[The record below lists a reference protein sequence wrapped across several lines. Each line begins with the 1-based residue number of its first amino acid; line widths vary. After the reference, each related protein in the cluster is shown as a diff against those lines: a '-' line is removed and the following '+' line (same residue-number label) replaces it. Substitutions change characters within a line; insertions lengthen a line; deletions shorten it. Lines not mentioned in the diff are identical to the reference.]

1 MLRTTKRK
9 TQSSTLS
16 STTSANESDNRELS
30 DTSAGRTSAFTSDN
44 CRDGTGSTMPA
55 TIVAEEA
62 DGGVLS
68 VDDPRKPLLGTTF
81 AGVDGTKMSR
91 ARAKN
96 RIVNGGSYNT
106 TTITKST
113 SSLHREARDESD
125 REGEDDD
132 DDDEEE
138 EEQEEE
144 EEEEVVV
151 EEEQMMENI
160 SRKSQWILLAVASGA
175 CAAFNGVF
183 AKLTTTQLTTS
194 FAENVAGFF
203 DLGEG
208 EKVVEYGVR
217 GIFFLL
223 NLVFNGIMWTLFTKA
238 LARGTSTVQ
247 VSIINTS
254 SNFMITAVLGFIIFS
269 ESLPPLWFLGAALLV
284 AGNVIIGRRE
294 EEEKGGISGHDV
306 ENGEG
311 RRRSWSGGEERLGLL
326 GEELE
331 LGGGIVEGEDGDD
344 KRDEDVLDLGLDD
357 EGKSDEEE
365 DLLIH

>member
-1 MLRTTKRK
+1 MLRPTKRK
-9 TQSSTLS
+9 TLSSST
-16 STTSANESDNRELS
+16 STSESDNRELS
-30 DTSAGRTSAFTSDN
+30 AFVDRPAATTTALTSNTL
-44 CRDGTGSTMPA
+44 RDGSESTTTA
-55 TIVAEEA
+55 TIMAEETI
-62 DGGVLS
+62 GGP
-68 VDDPRKPLLGTTF
+68 DDPRKPLLGATG
-81 AGVDGTKMSR
+81 AGIRLKLP
-91 ARAKN
+91 AKN
-96 RIVNGGSYNT
+96 RIINDGSYSAT
-106 TTITKST
+106 AGSKSIA
-113 SSLHREARDESD
+113 SLHCEGRDELELEEQD
-125 REGEDDD
+125 GED

-138 EEQEEE
+138 EEEVQEQEHT
-144 EEEEVVV
+144 
-151 EEEQMMENI
+151 MENI

-194 FAENVAGFF
+194 FAEHVAGFF
-203 DLGEG
+203 GLGKG

-223 NLVFNGIMWTLFTKA
+223 NLVFNGIMWTLFIKA

-294 EEEKGGISGHDV
+294 EEEDSSGNDM
-306 ENGEG
+306 ENGES
-311 RRRSWSGGEERLGLL
+311 RRRSGSEGEEREGLL

-331 LGGGIVEGEDGDD
+331 LNGGIVEEADGNIRTDD
-344 KRDEDVLDLGLDD
+344 DVLDLGLDD

>member
-1 MLRTTKRK
+1 MLRPAKRK

-16 STTSANESDNRELS
+16 TSTYESDNHES
-30 DTSAGRTSAFTSDN
+30 SGSVEVNAGATTALT
-44 CRDGTGSTMPA
+44 TGSTMSA
-55 TIVAEEA
+55 LTLEA
-62 DGGVLS
+62 DGGADVPGGVG
-68 VDDPRKPLLGTTF
+68 VDDPRKPLLGTTGT
-81 AGVDGTKMSR
+81 GVYKLQT
-91 ARAKN
+91 KN
-96 RIVNGGSYNT
+96 RILNDDGPYNA
-106 TTITKST
+106 TTISKPT
-113 SSLHREARDESD
+113 SSLN
-125 REGEDDD
+125 REGNEPELELEEDED
-132 DDDEEE
+132 EE
-138 EEQEEE
+138 EEQENT
-144 EEEEVVV
+144 
-151 EEEQMMENI
+151 MENI

-194 FAENVAGFF
+194 FAEHVAGFLG
-203 DLGEG
+203 LGEG

-294 EEEKGGISGHDV
+294 EEEKGNSGNDV

-311 RRRSWSGGEERLGLL
+311 RRRSGSEGEEREGLL

-331 LGGGIVEGEDGDD
+331 LGGGIVEGSDDEHSKGDD
-344 KRDEDVLDLGLDD
+344 DVLDLGLDD
-357 EGKSDEEE
+357 EGKSDEDE

>member
-1 MLRTTKRK
+1 MLRPAKRK

-16 STTSANESDNRELS
+16 TSTYESDNYES
-30 DTSAGRTSAFTSDN
+30 PGSVGVDAGTTTALN
-44 CRDGTGSTMPA
+44 TGSTMSA
-55 TIVAEEA
+55 LTLEA
-62 DGGVLS
+62 DGGVDALGGVG
-68 VDDPRKPLLGTTF
+68 VDDPRKPLLGTTGT
-81 AGVDGTKMSR
+81 GVYKLQT
-91 ARAKN
+91 KN
-96 RIVNGGSYNT
+96 RILNDDGSYNA
-106 TTITKST
+106 TTISEST
-113 SSLHREARDESD
+113 SSSN
-125 REGEDDD
+125 REGNEPELELEEEED
-132 DDDEEE
+132 EE
-138 EEQEEE
+138 EEQENT
-144 EEEEVVV
+144 
-151 EEEQMMENI
+151 MENI

-194 FAENVAGFF
+194 FAEHVAGFLG
-203 DLGEG
+203 LGEG

-294 EEEKGGISGHDV
+294 EEEKGNSGNDM

-311 RRRSWSGGEERLGLL
+311 RRRSGSEGEEREGLL

-331 LGGGIVEGEDGDD
+331 LGGGTVEGSDD
-344 KRDEDVLDLGLDD
+344 ERSKRDDDVLDLGLDD

>member
-1 MLRTTKRK
+1 MLRPAKRK
-9 TQSSTLS
+9 TQSSTH
-16 STTSANESDNRELS
+16 STSTHESDNHESLGS
-30 DTSAGRTSAFTSDN
+30 VEVNAGTTTALT
-44 CRDGTGSTMPA
+44 TGSTMSA
-55 TIVAEEA
+55 LTLEA
-62 DGGVLS
+62 DGGVDALGGVE
-68 VDDPRKPLLGTTF
+68 VDDPRKPLLGTTGT
-81 AGVDGTKMSR
+81 GVRYKLQT
-91 ARAKN
+91 KN
-96 RIVNGGSYNT
+96 RILNDDGSCNA
-106 TTITKST
+106 TTISEST
-113 SSLHREARDESD
+113 SSSHRKGNEPELDLEEDED
-125 REGEDDD
+125 E
-132 DDDEEE
+132 DEEE
-138 EEQEEE
+138 GQENT
-144 EEEEVVV
+144 
-151 EEEQMMENI
+151 MENI

-194 FAENVAGFF
+194 FAEHVAGFLG
-203 DLGEG
+203 LGEG

-254 SNFMITAVLGFIIFS
+254 SNFMLTAVLGFIIFS

-294 EEEKGGISGHDV
+294 EEEKGNSGNDM

-311 RRRSWSGGEERLGLL
+311 RRRSGSEGEEREGLL

-331 LGGGIVEGEDGDD
+331 LGGGIVEGSDD
-344 KRDEDVLDLGLDD
+344 ESSRRDDDVLDLGLDD

>member
-1 MLRTTKRK
+1 MLRPAKRK

-16 STTSANESDNRELS
+16 TSTYESDNHES
-30 DTSAGRTSAFTSDN
+30 SGSVEVNAGTTTALTA
-44 CRDGTGSTMPA
+44 GSTMSA
-55 TIVAEEA
+55 LTLEA
-62 DGGVLS
+62 DGGVDALGGVE
-68 VDDPRKPLLGTTF
+68 VDDPRKPLLGTTGT
-81 AGVDGTKMSR
+81 GVRYKLQT
-91 ARAKN
+91 KN
-96 RIVNGGSYNT
+96 RILNDDGSYNA
-106 TTITKST
+106 TTISEST
-113 SSLHREARDESD
+113 SSSHLKGNEPELDLEEDED
-125 REGEDDD
+125 E
-132 DDDEEE
+132 DEEE
-138 EEQEEE
+138 GQDNT
-144 EEEEVVV
+144 
-151 EEEQMMENI
+151 MENI

-194 FAENVAGFF
+194 FAEHVAGFLG
-203 DLGEG
+203 LGEG

-294 EEEKGGISGHDV
+294 EEEKGNSGNDM

-311 RRRSWSGGEERLGLL
+311 RRRSGSEGEEREGLL

-331 LGGGIVEGEDGDD
+331 LGGGVVEGSDD
-344 KRDEDVLDLGLDD
+344 ESSRRDDDVLDLGLDD